1 MAEAEEG
8 DTNKARE
15 PSTSM
20 GGGEGAQTL
29 ASIQK
34 MGKRNRCV
42 LELRT
47 PGSEQT
53 TRWRPH
59 R

>member
-20 GGGEGAQTL
+20 VGGG
-29 ASIQK
+29 SPDI
-34 MGKRNRCV
+34 GKYSKDGEKKQMRFG
-42 LELRT
+42 T
-47 PGSEQT
+47 
-53 TRWRPH
+53 
-59 R
+59 

>member
-47 PGSEQT
+47 PGSKQT
-53 TRWRPH
+53 TR
-59 R
+59 